1 MAISFI
7 ALFDR
12 EVTLVHPMNS
22 VEMLRVSRINSWSRH
37 AGVLRA
43 AHRRLGSLW
52 SRLLYLDTK
61 TYLVGDILTK
71 VDRMSMAT
79 SLEVRVP
86 MLDHDFVEW
95 ATGLPY
101 RMKLRDN
108 ERKIHSEETGRTG
121 WSSGEEAA
129 LSRKRQGFA
138 MPLVHWMKHELKELI
153 MSALLDSRTLQRGYF
168 KPAAVR
174 QLFDEHFRGYRDHS
188 GPIWRLLMLELW
200 HRNFLDKQ
208 ADLAGSTTS
217 LTGAGR

>member
-1 MAISFI
+1 MHGYF
-7 ALFDR
+7 
-12 EVTLVHPMNS
+12 E
-22 VEMLRVSRINSWSRH
+22 
-37 AGVLRA
+37 RA
-43 AHRRLGSLW
+43 PATDPLDQ
-52 SRLLYLDTK
+52 LLYVDTK

-86 MLDHDFVEW
+86 ILDHVFAEW
-95 ATGLPY
+95 ATGLPIEW
-101 RMKLRDN
+101 KLRGN
-108 ERKIHSEETGRTG
+108 EQKYILRKLAERIGVPR
-121 WSSGEEAA
+121 EA
-129 LSRKRQGFA
+129 LYRKKQGFA

-174 QLFDEHFRGYRDHS
+174 QLFEEHFRGYRDHS

-208 ADLAGSTTS
+208 ADFAGSTTS